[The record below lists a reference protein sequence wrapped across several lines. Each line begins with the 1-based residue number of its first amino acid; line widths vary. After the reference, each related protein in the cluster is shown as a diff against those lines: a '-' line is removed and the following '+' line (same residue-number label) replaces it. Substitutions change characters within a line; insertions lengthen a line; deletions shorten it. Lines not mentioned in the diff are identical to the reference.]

1 MCLFMVTSTNFS
13 LDKFYFL
20 IWVKD
25 SQSDAWTIARASPG
39 NHLKHTLSGP
49 SPDLLNQE
57 LGLRPGNLCFRDTPA
72 DCDVR

>member
-57 LGLRPGNLCFRDTPA
+57 LGLGVLGTLQLTVMYA
-72 DCDVR
+72 EA